1 MTDLTTNERKFIQLF
16 RDSDEAGKN
25 YIIQVLICSSLFGA
39 DFYAEMEELKDRGD
53 KDGMKECAARWYARG
68 CEEFGAE
75 RMTL

>member
-1 MTDLTTNERKFIQLF
+1 MTNPTTNERKFIQLF
-16 RDSDEAGKN
+16 RDSDKAGKN

-39 DFYAEMEELKDRGD
+39 DFYAEMEELKDRRD

-68 CEEFGAE
+68 CEKFGTE